1 MTTAASL
8 SHSISERNH
17 PVGNHYDSAHHITD
31 AGVTVRSGVDVSKVR
46 EMHYIG
52 DNNTQRSD
60 THHTSH
66 VENVGEH
73 SGRHVDSAHTE
84 KQKDPLPIQRTR
96 SQSRSASRSALNH
109 SVSHASIPSSNF
121 TTHTLNASLRSGSN
135 DMMKPTPK
143 SPIGS
148 EKSRRNSKTA
158 SATHLSNL
166 SGHVK
171 NKTPTGSVKGSLKNI
186 SVSTPNALEQA
197 DICIQRSDHEQHGQP
212 SQTSPHS
219 IKGSLSR
226 KNLKKSAS
234 SIYSSTRSISIK
246 SQASKHAEEICH
258 EEQLNKPNHSPDQ
271 HNGGTT
277 VDFVVSSQMTHNH
290 EAPEYTDQLHG
301 SEGLEKV
308 SKSNLV
314 KSISKQSVSG
324 NRTVHDMSASGET
337 SDVDIT
343 HRPISRYGSAQSVDN
358 RNSSTRD
365 PASIRKS
372 TSHRNSSQN
381 VNHAL
386 TNSGSRTSMSSIGH
400 KKLYASK
407 SRSSQHL
414 KNELAP
420 PETGEIGDADVENL
434 KTGAEC
440 QSGIQDA
447 TLNSLAKEIQESS
460 VDPLKETRSISD
472 GNIAVCEETLTS
484 LPASETNID
493 ADNSTS
499 KHSDDKAAPKK
510 LSSAHTSHAHLEKSN
525 SSLVRTQSR
534 SSSRTQSQTLLLD
547 AKTTPLERQSSNLD
561 YISKNS
567 HSGSIK
573 SIKELP
579 LESRRSSTNNSK
591 LLLKSQSST
600 SNTSQE
606 PRQKSVVNYAKTASN
621 KSLDQSSSDLHEYRM
636 NPGSKRHSQKSDLH
650 MSRSQNEG
658 HRSTSKLRSSYSAL
672 DQLDQQQP
680 SVTDIAATSSEILPE
695 PMGSEID
702 TKGGNSSSIKSN
714 PSSLSCTPLQSR
726 PASQNSLGK
735 NLISVDHLSHDTPR
749 SSHGSNSSMSYQPRL
764 PEARTSTSSS
774 SRSSRR
780 RRQTVDPPLDPTHP
794 IVSSTHQL
802 DAIQDLTRGL
812 TTTTSKSRTPSAG
825 SISKSA
831 IMSTNGL
838 STSSLYATQ
847 PLVRPASA
855 SCMSKNGSRHGSR
868 AMNTNKTSCSSL
880 PHSDTASKHSTA
892 GDSTQ
897 RLSTH
902 HKIPSSKSLAS
913 ASRTSSKRDVIKVA
927 DGDSVSLRSSKSSMR
942 STGSASKPASA
953 ITGSKASLKLDP
965 SANKPTEDVYENDF
979 DERSSM
985 HDQASSA
992 EVADAEVYTQSEL
1005 TQIDPIGEIKREDL
1019 AGQSS
1024 EIHLPSAISLAVIHL
1039 TDDALNHTSD
1049 LDIDNRYNAMSVDYT
1064 PSYLNHIS
1072 TGRENLAC
1080 YEKDGQK
1087 RADVEFQED
1096 NEPVLVRD
1104 QDESLGQKEIPE
1116 RVSMEELLQENAIL
1130 QNHDEPKSRDSQY
1143 LDDASGYDNTNMTEL
1158 VEPVDHSHAH
1168 KAKSYDEQDQESE
1181 MVQHYQN
1188 SDQHNSE
1195 QHHEQNVDSE
1205 HIEHGEHVDNHEYIE
1220 HTGDD
1225 VPEQHHHDIHDQL
1238 VKTPQTE
1245 RHSLSVEDSDII
1257 VAAFEAIHDGIEQ
1270 DTSPIFHHYDE
1281 TTHPSTAD
1289 AAEESVPSIEAV
1301 QKNSEKSAS
1310 TAEWVPASDI
1320 NTALEQEYMVEFELG
1335 DISNAAVETPQ
1346 SGPIDSY
1353 DNDEFGEIVTE
1364 PHQKTMENVSVGS
1377 VEADADA
1384 NPALADYALDDFNAE
1399 ESTPMVQHHP
1409 YPTPHHEVMLDC
1421 MVVDSVH
1428 DSTTPKQ
1435 DVENVFI
1442 PHEVKAHADSTPAR
1456 TDTYETE
1463 GFDDEEQGIS
1473 LAENYN
1479 RSAIEAYIETDD
1491 IEANAFNIAIAESLA
1506 NSKSRPSTMARP
1518 ETRDTHAI
1526 VDRDHHVQST
1536 IPTLEQQDLVDKR
1549 STEIEGISTSP
1560 SLVGHA
1566 HSEDSVADCD
1576 AHERCATTHTSVADP
1591 IVEQGSARQ
1600 SKVNEQP
1607 VMEPP
1612 LVDQPPSARSSAT
1625 RLPLGNALQA
1635 STHSLQNGRSET
1647 ITTRSAL
1654 IATPHSPPKSL
1665 APTNTQSSQ
1674 IETRKVTRETH
1685 LRSIEPHLPLKD
1697 KSTKHHTAAKIV
1709 PQPPSTRPSRRPI
1722 NTSSSYNRSHRRQP
1736 QTEKKPSTSPENP
1749 RTSGMAHTGQS
1760 HKMERAI
1767 EAPVND
1773 ESTESIHRE
1782 RVKTST
1788 STSNP
1793 DPLKRD
1799 SSESLTEISK
1809 TDYKTLIEEMRR
1821 QVSSLHMEIEERD
1834 QTIALLTQSED
1845 ELQHQ
1850 LEDMKKADQTPLVK
1864 TARLQLARQRKE
1876 YQLTI
1881 ATLKRHIRNL
1891 KYQRNSMADPLMCA
1905 KYFPFL
1911 PRTEFAN
1918 STRTPPYGIIGNLP
1932 PRSSNFFALNPPEP
1946 TGNHPDS
1953 GHRWWW
1959 DSGHGIPHW
1968 AHLPS
1973 PRRLLGGTIAAETPD
1988 LMPATFREGTACYTS
2003 RHGKQTGAVKH
2014 EHDCNRVAFSHCKQ
2028 REEGS
2033 PMSHTKEMD
2042 DVDSIHR
2049 DSQSQE
2055 AHAGDLQEESRL
2067 SNPFQPMSELASSRA
2082 HHSGGGRTCVSIT
2095 HGQHVT
2101 GHSASSAHGIKTRS
2115 HRFRHHAGPH
2125 GQSGAITASNARSQN
2140 SRGSVSTRAKD
2151 TSEAA
2156 LSHYAPA
2163 EIGDRVC
2170 VIINNER
2177 CMGELKYT
2185 GQFEVGSDAIWYGV
2199 RLDRPLGTHNGTAKG
2214 IKYFECEPNHGILV
2228 RHSKVTVVKH
2238 HNASKT
2244 RGVTTS
2250 LEEHVRKDH
2259 YQRHTTQRPDGYDSV
2274 GAVHTS

>member
-1 MTTAASL
+1 MRL
-8 SHSISERNH
+8 
-17 PVGNHYDSAHHITD
+17 
-31 AGVTVRSGVDVSKVR
+31 
-46 EMHYIG
+46 
-52 DNNTQRSD
+52 
-60 THHTSH
+60 
-66 VENVGEH
+66 
-73 SGRHVDSAHTE
+73 
-84 KQKDPLPIQRTR
+84 
-96 SQSRSASRSALNH
+96 
-109 SVSHASIPSSNF
+109 
-121 TTHTLNASLRSGSN
+121 
-135 DMMKPTPK
+135 KPTP
-143 SPIGS
+143 I
-148 EKSRRNSKTA
+148 
-158 SATHLSNL
+158 
-166 SGHVK
+166 
-171 NKTPTGSVKGSLKNI
+171 
-186 SVSTPNALEQA
+186 
-197 DICIQRSDHEQHGQP
+197 
-212 SQTSPHS
+212 
-219 IKGSLSR
+219 
-226 KNLKKSAS
+226 
-234 SIYSSTRSISIK
+234 
-246 SQASKHAEEICH
+246 
-258 EEQLNKPNHSPDQ
+258 
-271 HNGGTT
+271 
-277 VDFVVSSQMTHNH
+277 
-290 EAPEYTDQLHG
+290 
-301 SEGLEKV
+301 
-308 SKSNLV
+308 
-314 KSISKQSVSG
+314 
-324 NRTVHDMSASGET
+324 
-337 SDVDIT
+337 
-343 HRPISRYGSAQSVDN
+343 
-358 RNSSTRD
+358 
-365 PASIRKS
+365 
-372 TSHRNSSQN
+372 
-381 VNHAL
+381 
-386 TNSGSRTSMSSIGH
+386 
-400 KKLYASK
+400 
-407 SRSSQHL
+407 
-414 KNELAP
+414 
-420 PETGEIGDADVENL
+420 
-434 KTGAEC
+434 
-440 QSGIQDA
+440 
-447 TLNSLAKEIQESS
+447 
-460 VDPLKETRSISD
+460 
-472 GNIAVCEETLTS
+472 
-484 LPASETNID
+484 
-493 ADNSTS
+493 
-499 KHSDDKAAPKK
+499 
-510 LSSAHTSHAHLEKSN
+510 
-525 SSLVRTQSR
+525 
-534 SSSRTQSQTLLLD
+534 
-547 AKTTPLERQSSNLD
+547 
-561 YISKNS
+561 
-567 HSGSIK
+567 
-573 SIKELP
+573 
-579 LESRRSSTNNSK
+579 
-591 LLLKSQSST
+591 
-600 SNTSQE
+600 
-606 PRQKSVVNYAKTASN
+606 
-621 KSLDQSSSDLHEYRM
+621 
-636 NPGSKRHSQKSDLH
+636 
-650 MSRSQNEG
+650 
-658 HRSTSKLRSSYSAL
+658 
-672 DQLDQQQP
+672 
-680 SVTDIAATSSEILPE
+680 
-695 PMGSEID
+695 
-702 TKGGNSSSIKSN
+702 
-714 PSSLSCTPLQSR
+714 
-726 PASQNSLGK
+726 
-735 NLISVDHLSHDTPR
+735 
-749 SSHGSNSSMSYQPRL
+749 
-764 PEARTSTSSS
+764 
-774 SRSSRR
+774 
-780 RRQTVDPPLDPTHP
+780 
-794 IVSSTHQL
+794 
-802 DAIQDLTRGL
+802 
-812 TTTTSKSRTPSAG
+812 
-825 SISKSA
+825 
-831 IMSTNGL
+831 
-838 STSSLYATQ
+838 
-847 PLVRPASA
+847 
-855 SCMSKNGSRHGSR
+855 
-868 AMNTNKTSCSSL
+868 
-880 PHSDTASKHSTA
+880 
-892 GDSTQ
+892 
-897 RLSTH
+897 
-902 HKIPSSKSLAS
+902 
-913 ASRTSSKRDVIKVA
+913 
-927 DGDSVSLRSSKSSMR
+927 
-942 STGSASKPASA
+942 
-953 ITGSKASLKLDP
+953 
-965 SANKPTEDVYENDF
+965 
-979 DERSSM
+979 
-985 HDQASSA
+985 
-992 EVADAEVYTQSEL
+992 
-1005 TQIDPIGEIKREDL
+1005 
-1019 AGQSS
+1019 
-1024 EIHLPSAISLAVIHL
+1024 
-1039 TDDALNHTSD
+1039 
-1049 LDIDNRYNAMSVDYT
+1049 
-1064 PSYLNHIS
+1064 
-1072 TGRENLAC
+1072 
-1080 YEKDGQK
+1080 
-1087 RADVEFQED
+1087 
-1096 NEPVLVRD
+1096 
-1104 QDESLGQKEIPE
+1104 
-1116 RVSMEELLQENAIL
+1116 LLQ
-1130 QNHDEPKSRDSQY
+1130 P
-1143 LDDASGYDNTNMTEL
+1143 EL
-1158 VEPVDHSHAH
+1158 IRMRLRA
-1168 KAKSYDEQDQESE
+1168 
-1181 MVQHYQN
+1181 
-1188 SDQHNSE
+1188 
-1195 QHHEQNVDSE
+1195 
-1205 HIEHGEHVDNHEYIE
+1205 
-1220 HTGDD
+1220 
-1225 VPEQHHHDIHDQL
+1225 
-1238 VKTPQTE
+1238 
-1245 RHSLSVEDSDII
+1245 
-1257 VAAFEAIHDGIEQ
+1257 
-1270 DTSPIFHHYDE
+1270 
-1281 TTHPSTAD
+1281 
-1289 AAEESVPSIEAV
+1289 
-1301 QKNSEKSAS
+1301 
-1310 TAEWVPASDI
+1310 
-1320 NTALEQEYMVEFELG
+1320 
-1335 DISNAAVETPQ
+1335 
-1346 SGPIDSY
+1346 
-1353 DNDEFGEIVTE
+1353 
-1364 PHQKTMENVSVGS
+1364 
-1377 VEADADA
+1377 
-1384 NPALADYALDDFNAE
+1384 
-1399 ESTPMVQHHP
+1399 
-1409 YPTPHHEVMLDC
+1409 
-1421 MVVDSVH
+1421 
-1428 DSTTPKQ
+1428 
-1435 DVENVFI
+1435 
-1442 PHEVKAHADSTPAR
+1442 
-1456 TDTYETE
+1456 
-1463 GFDDEEQGIS
+1463 FDDEEQGIS

-1600 SKVNEQP
+1600 SKVDEQS